1 MFLFFLL
8 VYPSSM
14 DRTIKVIGEKEEKVR
29 ALLRPVEKEI
39 QSKAFKYYGI
49 TRPLYYGLFFAHMEN
64 EGKLGAFVPSDQII
78 ILSENLL
85 DYPVSAIKNVYIHEC
100 AHAIDYLFNPNMTGH
115 SPFFREICEKL
126 GIEKGFEKAKIRNDI
141 ESKEKAR
148 EKLDKLM
155 ALSSSSFE
163 NEALVALE
171 KARKLIEKAA
181 LTEDDID
188 EEKIYRVDVYEKKR
202 ICTYILYITIIVS
215 ENTGIFFVKN
225 HNGESVTMT
234 GYGSLEQCESAL
246 YLFDYLLSALE
257 AEVKRLRKQGK
268 NISKDSFMYGA
279 YKAIKAKTAS
289 QESTAI
295 VRSIKIETEEKARRI
310 ALKDTSLRTTRSKVH
325 LDPASFSSGSTFGNE
340 LDLSGERQ
348 KRIGH

>member
-1 MFLFFLL
+1 ML
-8 VYPSSM
+8 VYSSFM
-14 DRTIKVIGEKEEKVR
+14 DRTIKVIGEKEERAR
-29 ALLRPVEKEI
+29 ALLRPIEKEV
-39 QSKAFKYYGI
+39 QSKAFKYFGI
-49 TRPLYYGLFFAHMEN
+49 TSELYYGLFFAHMQN
-64 EGKLGAFVPSDQII
+64 EGKLGAFIPSDQII
-78 ILSENLL
+78 ILSEELL
-85 DYPVSAIKNVYIHEC
+85 DYPVSVIKNVYLHEC

-126 GIEKGFEKAKIRNDI
+126 GIEKGFEKARLKEDLA
-141 ESKEKAR
+141 SKVKAR

-181 LTEDDID
+181 LSEEDTD

-202 ICTYILYITIIVS
+202 ISTYILYITIIVS

-225 HNGESVTMT
+225 HNGETVTMR

-257 AEVKRLRKQGK
+257 NEVKRLRKQGK
-268 NISKDSFMYGA
+268 NISKDSFMVGA
-279 YKAIKAKTAS
+279 YRAIKDKSAS
-289 QESTAI
+289 SESTAV
-295 VRSIKIETEEKARRI
+295 VRSIQIETKEKAKRI
-310 ALKDTSLRTTRSKVH
+310 AFKDSSLHTTRSKIH
-325 LDPASFSSGSTFGNE
+325 LDSASFSSGSSFGKE

-348 KRIGH
+348 KRIGD